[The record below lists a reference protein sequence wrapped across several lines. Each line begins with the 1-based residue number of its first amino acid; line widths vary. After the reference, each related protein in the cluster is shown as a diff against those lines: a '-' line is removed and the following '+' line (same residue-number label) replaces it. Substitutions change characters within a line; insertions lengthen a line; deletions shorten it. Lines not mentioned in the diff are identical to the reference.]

1 MILVGETSKKSD
13 KMPRRLSQ
21 KKKPDVNMNNDLH
34 KVTEGAF
41 RNENRCVSHGVGRM
55 NWTMGKSVASE
66 KEMARGT
73 VCQGIENSRT
83 LPWHPSEKKKKHE

>member
-1 MILVGETSKKSD
+1 MKGRCIVNRARSEKRVTRRLAMILVGETSKKSD

-55 NWTMGKSVASE
+55 N
-66 KEMARGT
+66 
-73 VCQGIENSRT
+73 
-83 LPWHPSEKKKKHE
+83 